1 MYSNVTIEDD
11 FDGSSVLVLLDKSIS
26 GINKV
31 HSKDFFGDIEIESIE
46 DISVVP
52 SEDNKSAMAEFNQ
65 ILLLKLPQE
74 NKAIV
79 IETIRRLEQINGI
92 KYVGPNSFGQLQSVQ
107 METQDIDLEHFGQ
120 WGLEKIQAY
129 DAWALIGNN
138 RSRVNVG
145 IVDTGLGDFDN
156 YGNLYHEA
164 LSCNS
169 LGLGRDFLDVELGSP
184 FLREDLNG
192 HGTHVAGIVGA
203 SGEIDENYPVLGV
216 NNLVNFIP
224 LQVIDGYHN
233 NITVSMCISAIK
245 YAQAQQ
251 IPILNFSISFLYSEI
266 DGSLCFH
273 EAIKNYEGLMICAAG
288 NQSANLDDVS
298 NIDDD
303 IRRFP
308 AYYASPYF
316 EGETLQNL
324 IVVGNTDIGDNLA
337 ISSNYGENTVDIYA
351 PGQNIL
357 STYPY
362 SLHEDEDESE
372 LEEKFENGD
381 TICHSPGYAITSG
394 TSMAAPFVTGVA
406 SLLLSVDPSL
416 TTAEL
421 KSAILE
427 GADTIRIVADGS
439 FKYVKRLNALKA
451 LYNVIVDHEY
461 LKAKIENGKAV
472 ITGIRSN
479 FADEIDELEGEL
491 CIPSEIYIGDD
502 YYEVT
507 EVEDLVFANQQ
518 DIISVE
524 LPDTLQIIG
533 NNAFYNCENLTDV
546 SFNYSV
552 ELLTIGRGAFNECI
566 NLSNITI
573 PSSVTS
579 IGNSA
584 FRGCDE
590 LTAIS
595 FGASSSLTS
604 IGDDAFSE
612 SGLQSFTFPS
622 GVTEVADSLFDGCSS
637 LTSVNLHNDVRTIGD
652 RAFRGTNL
660 SSIRITPNVREI
672 GDWAFY
678 ACEQLSGIT
687 WTRQADSNQIVSLL
701 HTVGQYAF
709 ADSGLESITIPDT
722 VEEIGASAFNGCE
735 SLTAI
740 NISPTSQLASIG
752 AAAFMG
758 SGITSIY
765 IPNNVTEIKYNT
777 FEDCIDLQSVV
788 FEPNSNVQGIGYM
801 AFRNSGI
808 EEIII
813 PESVETIDD
822 YAFMNCQSLTHVR
835 LERAEIGVAQA
846 ITEISNTAFVGC
858 NLVSIKVPYK
868 QSINA
873 YKYSLSLYEDI
884 ISYDIPSLTYTL
896 LDNGTY
902 MVSKGDIAIEGEL
915 IIPDAYND
923 VPVTAIANNAFSG
936 WDKITSVTIPNSV
949 TVIGSAAF
957 SGCSSVMSVTIPL
970 NVTTIGD
977 YAFANC
983 VNLAT
988 IYLPAAAEIND
999 TVFDGCI
1006 NLAKIIVPNSV
1017 AIYNAYIAQLED
1029 ESLIELVEFE
1039 SSGLSFT
1046 LQNDGTYEVSALITS
1061 LTGEVV
1067 IPAYYNGVPVT
1078 RIGNYG
1084 FEDCIGITSIRI
1096 PSTVTAIGAYAFSG
1110 CSNLNNVVVPE
1121 SVASIGACAFSDCE
1135 GLYAMI
1141 LMRTPDRGITLIN
1154 PTAFIGCQLGGIR
1167 VMDEESYEAY
1177 FAYYELRSEQIAE
1190 ALIYIMY
1197 I

>member
-1 MYSNVTIEDD
+1 MDSVGEGE
-11 FDGSSVLVLLDKSIS
+11 GSFPYGITRIGAHAFRNS
-26 GINKV
+26 G
-31 HSKDFFGDIEIESIE
+31 
-46 DISVVP
+46 
-52 SEDNKSAMAEFNQ
+52 
-65 ILLLKLPQE
+65 
-74 NKAIV
+74 
-79 IETIRRLEQINGI
+79 
-92 KYVGPNSFGQLQSVQ
+92 
-107 METQDIDLEHFGQ
+107 
-120 WGLEKIQAY
+120 
-129 DAWALIGNN
+129 
-138 RSRVNVG
+138 
-145 IVDTGLGDFDN
+145 
-156 YGNLYHEA
+156 
-164 LSCNS
+164 
-169 LGLGRDFLDVELGSP
+169 
-184 FLREDLNG
+184 LNG
-192 HGTHVAGIVGA
+192 
-203 SGEIDENYPVLGV
+203 
-216 NNLVNFIP
+216 
-224 LQVIDGYHN
+224 
-233 NITVSMCISAIK
+233 
-245 YAQAQQ
+245 
-251 IPILNFSISFLYSEI
+251 
-266 DGSLCFH
+266 SL
-273 EAIKNYEGLMICAAG
+273 
-288 NQSANLDDVS
+288 
-298 NIDDD
+298 
-303 IRRFP
+303 
-308 AYYASPYF
+308 
-316 EGETLQNL
+316 
-324 IVVGNTDIGDNLA
+324 
-337 ISSNYGENTVDIYA
+337 
-351 PGQNIL
+351 
-357 STYPY
+357 
-362 SLHEDEDESE
+362 
-372 LEEKFENGD
+372 
-381 TICHSPGYAITSG
+381 
-394 TSMAAPFVTGVA
+394 
-406 SLLLSVDPSL
+406 
-416 TTAEL
+416 
-421 KSAILE
+421 
-427 GADTIRIVADGS
+427 
-439 FKYVKRLNALKA
+439 
-451 LYNVIVDHEY
+451 
-461 LKAKIENGKAV
+461 
-472 ITGIRSN
+472 
-479 FADEIDELEGEL
+479 
-491 CIPSEIYIGDD
+491 
-502 YYEVT
+502 
-507 EVEDLVFANQQ
+507 
-518 DIISVE
+518 
-524 LPDTLQIIG
+524 
-533 NNAFYNCENLTDV
+533 
-546 SFNYSV
+546 
-552 ELLTIGRGAFNECI
+552 
-566 NLSNITI
+566 TI

-595 FGASSSLTS
+595 FGANSSLTS

-652 RAFRGTNL
+652 RVFRGTNL

-678 ACEQLSGIT
+678 ACEQLSSIT

-722 VEEIGASAFNGCE
+722 VEEIGESAFNGCE

-758 SGITSIY
+758 SGIMSIY

-835 LERAEIGVAQA
+835 FERAEIGVAQA

-915 IIPDAYND
+915 IIPDTYND

-1046 LQNDGTYEVSALITS
+1046 LQNDGTYKVSALITS

-1141 LMRTPDRGITLIN
+1141 LMRTLDRGITLIN
-1154 PTAFIGCQLGGIR
+1154 PTAFSGCELGGIR
-1167 VMDEESYEAY
+1167 VMDEESYNAY
-1177 FAYYELRSEQIAE
+1177 FAYYETRSEQIAE
-1190 ALIYIMY
+1190 VLIYIMY
-1197 I
+1197 L